1 MRLLRCPPTCLRCG
15 SFVASVLSNF
25 EMSDSL
31 CIWILMFSCLF
42 HGQVFVIPTGVDAA
56 MEAIQFALL
65 ACSSYDWASLER
77 GFIVLQESL
86 CRYHRRH
93 ASPTA
98 CMLSTSMTLLRRQR
112 PWHMDD
118 EEIALSVQR
127 FLDAVSATLPHRFLG
142 DEIVVFF
149 FPVEQIWVHIFGFF
163 CVSVCVEKHCF
174 CTSGQKQCKVKLGS
188 HWIIRLDTWMS
199 WIHLLFGRRT
209 HPSVRPLHH
218 LQAESFQSFGS
229 KPYLSFSVLVPCT
242 QQEYLS

>member
-1 MRLLRCPPTCLRCG
+1 
-15 SFVASVLSNF
+15 
-25 EMSDSL
+25 
-31 CIWILMFSCLF
+31 MFSCLF

-56 MEAIQFALL
+56 MDAIQFALL

-127 FLDAVSATLPHRFLG
+127 FLDAVSATLPRRFLG

-149 FPVEQIWVHIFGFF
+149 FLWNKYGF
-163 CVSVCVEKHCF
+163 
-174 CTSGQKQCKVKLGS
+174 
-188 HWIIRLDTWMS
+188 I
-199 WIHLLFGRRT
+199 
-209 HPSVRPLHH
+209 
-218 LQAESFQSFGS
+218 
-229 KPYLSFSVLVPCT
+229 FSVFFVCLCVRRNAVFVR
-242 QQEYLS
+242 QDRSSAK